1 MKKLKHNLKK
11 GMAFV
16 LSLAMVAGL
25 VPAMSGG
32 ANKVQAASGSGT
44 EPSVSAYATKTQLMD
59 GTFAPNAN
67 GTAEN
72 YGKIVFGKKSDGT
85 TAQEWYI
92 LGNDRGV
99 SGDNT
104 IIFAASP
111 IATGQKFNSSY
122 DNKSF
127 AASFGVYANNPSE
140 VGPNHY
146 GASDLRVAL

>member
-1 MKKLKHNLKK
+1 MKRLKHNFKK

-59 GTFAPNAN
+59 GTFAPNAD
-67 GTAEN
+67 GTAVN

-92 LGNDRGV
+92 LGKDEGV

-104 IIFAASP
+104 IIFATSPP
-111 IATGQKFNSSY
+111 IATWQKFNSSY
-122 DNKSF
+122 SNKSF
-127 AASFGVYANNPSE
+127 TSSFGVYASNPSD
-140 VGPNHY
+140 VCKP
-146 GASDLRVAL
+146 LRSK